1 MSTFDENI
9 ANLRQNNRLRTS
21 QIKTYNAD
29 VARFETAKFQRQGE
43 LFLLAGELGVNLLKK
58 IEANR
63 KKDQEN
69 EDIIAEY
76 ERIGKRWLQ
85 SKEAAEAEKKFK
97 LSADNQNKQSDYIT
111 KVEEASGGDLGD
123 VTSEAQ
129 IGTGKLSRLGHVNFL
144 NNKNERFGAWANN
157 QLLNS
162 DEIFFATID
171 GVPTKIQ
178 VNDPNLT
185 YNKKIAVWNHL
196 TRKYLKQHDIQKYSK
211 EFLYL
216 PTDRGGS
223 GFMASIIETRQGA
236 LEKLKTEYKIEL
248 SEVTITEAT
257 RHFANVKTSQSFN
270 DLFTSVKAGFDAKG
284 KPLTYA
290 GAWKRL
296 NDKIFPQM
304 IDAGKLSPHDVLSI
318 GQNTTLN
325 INGKEVILGEHRS
338 LEWGEN
344 GKWHRKALEVWSQKG
359 ENIKRKNDFK
369 LESAAKE
376 FIKNVKN
383 DTFTSKTDIQRA
395 RAVLEQLNKD
405 GSGDFDFTE
414 IDNLLD
420 SDLTKE
426 QADTKALE
434 ILKQYNESAEGLKL
448 SELIKSED
456 VLVQQSPIL
465 TKALK
470 DEIQFLKELDA
481 SLKGEKKN
489 YAAESKDLNGLS
501 VWEFNN
507 PAAQERWNLIEG
519 YAIRLK
525 RDNPEMRPAQIWKET
540 QAWINENTVEV
551 FTPADQWDD
560 YANTLEGDEL
570 TEFNEKRSKLF
581 AKDSEGN
588 FPNVLPEV
596 EFNRSSKVSK
606 EDQLEIDSAK
616 TVKINPETKFTDSSL
631 IIPEEKDIFKNQ
643 DIDYNKMLDDIGY
656 IPDSIVDLAAYWGLT
671 TADFIKYRQQ
681 ANGKKELKPEYARYL
696 NEKEVSTLPSAMKNR
711 LLGKIDDGQYTPE
724 DTSAT
729 VARNSLLAGA
739 PIVMTFGENGEN
751 FVQAIGDTHKLF
763 ADSID
768 EEGDFTFDEDSGKT
782 LFGLYTGIGM
792 SLDPKVFNDFQPGG
806 AQLFIETINQNISQT
821 DIANM
826 VTSPEFGFNAY
837 SASGNVDFLPVVDML
852 QESKGQEN
860 LNKIIEKLNKYWY
873 TPEEE
878 MTDNASEQDD
888 LSGEIT
894 DSTEIIDESL
904 NPK

>member
-1 MSTFDENI
+1 MSTFDQNI

-29 VARFETAKFQRQGE
+29 VAKFDTAKFQRQGE
-43 LFLLAGELGVNLLKK
+43 LMLLAGELGVNLLKK

-63 KKDQEN
+63 IKDQEN
-69 EDIIAEY
+69 EDIIGFY
-76 ERIGKRWLQ
+76 EREGKEWLQ
-85 SKEAAEAEKKFK
+85 SDEAANAEKEFK
-97 LSADNQNKQSDYIT
+97 INAENQNKQSEYIT
-111 KVEEASGGDLGD
+111 KVDEASGGELSD
-123 VTSEAQ
+123 VTSESQ
-129 IGTGKLSRLGHVNFL
+129 IGTGKLSRLGHQNFTK
-144 NNKNERFGAWANN
+144 NKAERFGAWAQN

-162 DEIFFATID
+162 DEIFFANID
-171 GVPTKIQ
+171 GVPTQIK
-178 VNDPNLT
+178 VNDRNLT
-185 YNKKIAVWNHL
+185 YNKKVAVWNHL
-196 TRKYLKQHDIQKYSK
+196 TREYLKENDIQKYSK

-257 RHFANVKTSQSFN
+257 RQFANVKTSQSFN
-270 DLFTSVKAGFDAKG
+270 DLLTSVKAGYDAKG

-290 GAWKRL
+290 GVWKRL
-296 NDKIFPQM
+296 NEKIFPQM
-304 IDAGKLSPHDVLSI
+304 IDAGKLSPDDVIEI
-318 GQNTTLN
+318 GEKTTLI
-325 INGKEVILGEHRS
+325 INGQEVNLGKHRN

-344 GKWHRKALEVWSQKG
+344 GKWHRKALEVWSNKG
-359 ENIKRKNDFK
+359 QNIQRKNDFK

-434 ILKQYNESAEGLKL
+434 ILKKYNESAEGLKL

-470 DEIQFLKELDA
+470 DEIKFLKELDA

-489 YAAESKDLNGLS
+489 YASESKDLSGLS
-501 VWEFNN
+501 IWQFNN
-507 PAAQERWNLIEG
+507 APAQERWNLIEG
-519 YAIRLK
+519 YAIRLR
-525 RDNPEMRPAQIWKET
+525 RDFPNERPAQIWKET
-540 QAWINENTVEV
+540 QAWIKENTVEI

-570 TEFNEKRSKLF
+570 AEFNEKRSKLF

-596 EFNRSSKVSK
+596 EFNRSSKLSN
-606 EDQLEIDSAK
+606 EDKLELDSAK

-681 ANGKKELKPEYARYL
+681 ANGKGDLKPEYARYL
-696 NEKEVSTLPSAMKNR
+696 NQKEVSTLPSAMKNR
-711 LLGKIDDGQYTPE
+711 LLGKINDGQYTPE
-724 DTSAT
+724 STSAT
-729 VARNSLLAGA
+729 IARNSPFAGG
-739 PIVMTFGENGEN
+739 PVVMTFGENGEE
-751 FVQAIGDTHKLF
+751 FVQAIGDTYKLF

-768 EEGDFTFDEDSGKT
+768 DDGDFTSDGDSGKT

-792 SLDPKVFNDFQPGG
+792 SLDSKVFNDFQPGG
-806 AQLFIETINQNISQT
+806 ANLFVETVNQNLSEES
-821 DIANM
+821 IASM
-826 VTSPEFGFNAY
+826 ATSPEFGFNAY
-837 SASGNVDFLPVVDML
+837 SASGNIDFLPVVDML

-860 LNKIIEKLNKYWY
+860 LNKILEKLNKYCY

-878 MTDNASEQDD
+878 MTEDSSEEDD
-888 LSGEIT
+888 SFDKTT
-894 DSTEIIDESL
+894 DSTEIIDKSL
-904 NPK
+904 NSK

>member
-1 MSTFDENI
+1 MSTFDQNI

-43 LFLLAGELGVNLLKK
+43 LMLLAGELGVNLLKQ

-63 KKDQEN
+63 IKDQEN
-69 EDIIAEY
+69 EDIIESY
-76 ERIGKRWLQ
+76 EKEGAKWLQ
-85 SKEAAEAEKKFK
+85 SEEAANAEKAFK
-97 LSADNQNKQSDYIT
+97 LSAENQNKQSDYIT
-111 KVEEASGGDLGD
+111 KIENESGGDLGD

-129 IGTGKLSRLGHVNFL
+129 IGTGKLSRLGYVNFL
-144 NNKNERFGAWANN
+144 NNKHERFGPWANN

-162 DEIFFATID
+162 DEIFFANID
-171 GVPTKIQ
+171 GVPTKIK

-196 TRKYLKQHDIQKYSK
+196 TRKYLKDNDIQKFSK

-223 GFMASIIETRQGA
+223 GFMASIIKTRQDA
-236 LEKLKTEYKIEL
+236 LDKLKTEYKIEL
-248 SEVTITEAT
+248 SEVSITEST

-270 DLFTSVKAGFDAKG
+270 DLLTSVKAGFDAKG
-284 KPLTYA
+284 KPLNYA

-304 IDAGKLSPHDVLSI
+304 IEAGKLSPDDVLEI
-318 GQNTTLN
+318 GQKTILN
-325 INGKEVILGEHRS
+325 INGKEVILGKHRE

-359 ENIKRKNDFK
+359 ENAKKKNDFK

-376 FIKNVKN
+376 FIKNIKN

-426 QADTKALE
+426 QADAKALD
-434 ILKQYNESAEGLKL
+434 ILKKYNESAEGLKL

-470 DEIQFLKELDA
+470 DEIKFLKELDA

-489 YAAESKDLNGLS
+489 YASESKDLSGLS
-501 VWEFNN
+501 IWQFNN
-507 PAAQERWNLIEG
+507 APAQERWNLIEG
-519 YAIRLK
+519 YAIRLR
-525 RDNPEMRPAQIWKET
+525 RDFPNERPAQIWKET
-540 QAWINENTVEV
+540 QAWIKENTVEI

-560 YANTLEGDEL
+560 YAKTLEGDEL
-570 TEFNEKRSKLF
+570 AEFNEKRSKLF

-596 EFNRSSKVSK
+596 EFNRSSKLSN
-606 EDQLEIDSAK
+606 EDKLELDSAK

-656 IPDSIVDLAAYWGLT
+656 IPDNIVDLAAYWGLT

-696 NEKEVSTLPSAMKNR
+696 NKKEVSTLPSAMKNR

-724 DTSAT
+724 STSAT
-729 VARNSLLAGA
+729 VAQNSLLAGG
-739 PIVMTFGENGEN
+739 PVVMTFGENGED
-751 FVQAIGDTHKLF
+751 FVQAIGNTYKLF
-763 ADSID
+763 GDSID
-768 EEGDFTFDEDSGKT
+768 DDGDFTFDGDSGKT

-792 SLDPKVFNDFQPGG
+792 SLDSKVFNDFQPGG
-806 AQLFIETINQNISQT
+806 AQLFVETVNQNLSQE
-821 DIANM
+821 DIASM
-826 VTSPEFGFNAY
+826 ATSPEFGFNAY
-837 SASGNVDFLPVVDML
+837 SASGNIEFLPVVDML

-878 MTDNASEQDD
+878 MTDNASEEGDT
-888 LSGEIT
+888 SGETT
-894 DSTEIIDESL
+894 DSTDVIDESL
-904 NPK
+904 NTK